1 MNEQQKP
8 AFENFLLKFTKKSGR
23 PLGQRT
29 IKTVHV
35 LSKYFPELIQGEP
48 IETVAEKCKLYLEQ
62 RNYPIARY
70 SLWLYLSFLGYS
82 QGTTKQ
88 IITFERRNLSALTDE
103 EKLAKSVLSK
113 EEVLKLIDNVKNERD
128 NLIIRL
134 LYDTACRVSELCG
147 IKKADINFANNEV
160 QVLGKGSKP
169 RVVYFHD
176 ETKNLLQK
184 WIEFNNFQ
192 DTHQVFSIKPI
203 TVWFNLKKYG
213 KNLLQKELH
222 PHMFRHT
229 RLQHMA
235 DVGVDGLSIKAY
247 AGHEDVR
254 TTQIYVKSSKF
265 QRKIAFE
272 KAGNIWGSQGSN
284 PAQ

>member
-1 MNEQQKP
+1 MNDEQKL
-8 AFENFLLKFTKKSGR
+8 AFGNFLSKFTKKSGKN
-23 PLGQRT
+23 LGQRT
-29 IKTVHV
+29 VKTVIV
-35 LSKYFPELIQGEP
+35 LSKYFPELQPNEP
-48 IETVAEKCKLYLEQ
+48 IETVAEKCKPYLEQ
-62 RNYPIARY
+62 RSYPIARY
-70 SLWLYLSFLGYS
+70 SLWLYLAFLNCPEAS
-82 QGTTKQ
+82 IKQ
-88 IITFERRNLSALTDE
+88 IIKFERRNKSALTDD

-113 EEVLKLIDNVKNERD
+113 EEILKLIDNVRNERD

-134 LYDTACRVSELCG
+134 LYDTACRVSELCSV
-147 IKKADINFANNEV
+147 KKMDVNFSNNEI
-160 QVLGKGSKP
+160 QVMGKGGKP

-176 ETKNLLQK
+176 ETKSLLEK
-184 WIEFNNFQ
+184 WNSLNKF
-192 DTHQVFSIKPI
+192 DSADLVFSIKPI

-213 KNLLQKELH
+213 KELLNKDLH

-272 KAGNIWGSQGSN
+272 KAGNIWGGPPEKN
-284 PAQ
+284 P